1 MSDDKRPVPEV
12 LKGHAF
18 KPNQSGNPGGRP
30 KGYER
35 RLREVVE
42 GEEVD
47 HPIDKKLGKVP
58 AWEAVVL
65 KAIDDAINGSPM
77 ARQHARSF
85 LADRLIGKPKQD
97 IRIEDV
103 TPVDTEKVADL
114 SDEQLAVL
122 ALIGL
127 GEKPE

>member
-1 MSDDKRPVPEV
+1 MSDESKVPEA
-12 LKGHAF
+12 LRPFAF
-18 KPNQSGNPGGRP
+18 KTGQTGNASGRP

-47 HPIDKKLGKVP
+47 HPIDKTLGKVP

-65 KAIDDAINGSPM
+65 KAVDDAINGSPT

-97 IRIEDV
+97 IRFEDV

-114 SDEQLAVL
+114 SEAQLEIL
-122 ALIGL
+122 AAIGV
-127 GEKPE
+127 GEKPH

>member
-1 MSDDKRPVPEV
+1 MSDEKPTIGRPFS
-12 LKGHAF
+12 KGI
-18 KPNQSGNPGGRP
+18 SGNPSGRP

-47 HPIDKKLGKVP
+47 HPINKALGKVP
-58 AWEAVVL
+58 AWEAVIL
-65 KAIDDAINGSPM
+65 KAVDDAINSSPT

-103 TPVDTEKVADL
+103 TPIDTEKVVAATE
-114 SDEQLAVL
+114 EQLEALAVL
-122 ALIGL
+122 GL
-127 GEKPE
+127 ADDKIH